1 MQESDGGSKS
11 RLRAFVCLL
20 LVIAVAFVVYSWFS
34 GSRQPEKSD
43 GAVILTNANFQTS
56 IKSGVYLVDF
66 WAEWCGPC
74 KMQDPIIK
82 EIAKDFSGQVTV
94 AKVDIDSNAEL
105 VQRYAISAIPT
116 IIIFKDGEASK
127 RLVGVQNR
135 ETLKAALDA
144 AL

>member
-11 RLRAFVCLL
+11 RLRAFICLL
-20 LVIAVAFVVYSWFS
+20 LAIAVAFVLYYSFS
-34 GSRQPEKSD
+34 GSGQPEKSD
-43 GAVILTNANFQTS
+43 GAVILTNANFQTNV
-56 IKSGVYLVDF
+56 KSGVYLVDF

-82 EIAKDFSGQVTV
+82 EIAKDFSDKVTV

-105 VQRYAISAIPT
+105 VQRYSISAIPT
-116 IIIFKDGEASK
+116 IIIFKDGEVSK

-135 ETLKAALDA
+135 ETLKAALEA